1 MFLCGVQH
9 PSFTVG
15 LIQLNCSGT
24 IMGYL
29 CSVDVNFQNRPFLG
43 LMPCFV
49 CYLVQ
54 AAHGDL
60 VRLPDMIAVYTAHV
74 SEGNDKLACAVAQY
88 SYFGDS
94 INSLFIRVLC
104 WKTIQ
109 LNTEYLAFQSVP
121 PLLKMTPVSILSQ
134 VWRTRSLFSICIWF
148 RSVPITVTAENI
160 LNPLL
165 AFEG

>member
-1 MFLCGVQH
+1 
-9 PSFTVG
+9 
-15 LIQLNCSGT
+15 
-24 IMGYL
+24 
-29 CSVDVNFQNRPFLG
+29 
-43 LMPCFV
+43 MPCFV

-109 LNTEYLAFQSVP
+109 LNTEYLAFKGCIGRNDIARIETLSV
-121 PLLKMTPVSILSQ
+121 
-134 VWRTRSLFSICIWF
+134 FSFFIF
-148 RSVPITVTAENI
+148 FDSTENI
-160 LNPLL
+160 EKS
-165 AFEG
+165 FD